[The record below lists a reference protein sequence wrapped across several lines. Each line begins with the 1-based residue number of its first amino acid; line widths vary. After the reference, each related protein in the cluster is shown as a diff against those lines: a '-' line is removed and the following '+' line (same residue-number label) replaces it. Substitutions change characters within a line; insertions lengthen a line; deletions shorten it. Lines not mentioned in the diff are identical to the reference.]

1 MYTKNAATLQD
12 QLDISNHVIR
22 ITLLWSRDEVR
33 EEVIRVY
40 RKELDNMLLR
50 YASNWDDFHEVYPDD
65 AKELRELIVI
75 GELYRECEEH

>member
-1 MYTKNAATLQD
+1 MYRMNAAKLND
-12 QLDISNHVIR
+12 QLDISNQVIR

-50 YASNWDDFHEVYPDD
+50 YASNWDDFEEVYPDN
-65 AKELRELIVI
+65 AHQLRELIVI